1 MQRDTPAENS
11 IRSAMRMFGK
21 TLIPVVRAL
30 RTGLPVTLS
39 IGLTALF
46 LTVPFNLPVEAQE
59 GSSTPTPHMAGLSAT
74 STPALISGG
83 VQGSGGSPPP
93 TPGRPSVTGV
103 SHDSIS
109 LSWGAVSGAG
119 HYDVQYRNRDAG
131 GPGKPGSW
139 LQTND
144 ISGTSIT
151 FSGLSS
157 STRYEFRVR
166 AGKGEVHSDW
176 SPNRYGTTIAVPP
189 SLTLP
194 DPQDRWLTRG
204 VSASFTLPLASG
216 GTSPYTYSVSGL
228 PAGLSF
234 TASNRTVGGAPTVLG
249 ASTVTYTVTDNASAS
264 RQQTFTITV
273 TASSAPSRPARP
285 SVTAVSQNSIT
296 LKWGAV
302 TGATHY
308 DTRYRNRDAGGRGVP
323 GSWSQTDDITG
334 TTKTFSGLT
343 PGTRYEFE
351 VRAGNAVGDSIWSLN
366 RYGTTTSP
374 PPPAPATTP
383 TPTPTSTPTPATT
396 PTPTQTPTTPT
407 PMQTPTPVPGAPTI
421 WISRVIPGTTNV
433 YVKLS
438 WSPPRTSW
446 SKLTLKWKQKASTK
460 WTSSPELSS
469 GTNFGYELVGRF
481 TENSDFDIKVVG
493 ETTVGGAVRE
503 IESASKSFKTHR
515 SPQPMV
521 THLYGKDVS
530 DSYSLENFNGRLMN
544 VVTVD
549 LGIQPEGRVNDFL
562 DFLIEAPS
570 GTGLEVKNSLP
581 GTCDWNSNAAPTKSG
596 FLKANG
602 KFYLARCG
610 IGTGSAKLTIR
621 ASELD
626 NNVRYG
632 VTYAEVS
639 IPRSWHQRDNVV
651 KYSVQTLPPTL
662 TPTPTPTPPPVH
674 GTGQEIVVPRSTP
687 TPVPTPDFRAA
698 IPTAAAVWGTSPVT
712 FCTGTGC
719 GASNADGR
727 SIVIQVVTPRPNP
740 PRPTPTFPCGDNSL
754 ACVAGWWNGD
764 EHIGNQTMYIV
775 HPLHFYQRQGGVDVL
790 KKYQW
795 IDDISLVEDN
805 LDVIYLPAVLA
816 HEFGHAAG
824 LGHSSVSGDVMYT
837 EDYTQSHPTANDR
850 KALQKNYEGHTSH

>member
-46 LTVPFNLPVEAQE
+46 LIVPFNLPVEAQE

-249 ASTVTYTVTDNASAS
+249 ASTVTYTVTDNTSAS

-323 GSWSQTDDITG
+323 GSWSQTDGITG
-334 TTKTFSGLT
+334 TTKTFSGLI

-374 PPPAPATTP
+374 PTP
-383 TPTPTSTPTPATT
+383 TPTPTTPPGPTHTPTSKPTATPTATHTHT
-396 PTPTQTPTTPT
+396 PTPT
-407 PMQTPTPVPGAPTI
+407 A
-421 WISRVIPGTTNV
+421 
-433 YVKLS
+433 
-438 WSPPRTSW
+438 
-446 SKLTLKWKQKASTK
+446 
-460 WTSSPELSS
+460 
-469 GTNFGYELVGRF
+469 
-481 TENSDFDIKVVG
+481 
-493 ETTVGGAVRE
+493 
-503 IESASKSFKTHR
+503 TH
-515 SPQPMV
+515 
-521 THLYGKDVS
+521 TH
-530 DSYSLENFNGRLMN
+530 
-544 VVTVD
+544 
-549 LGIQPEGRVNDFL
+549 
-562 DFLIEAPS
+562 
-570 GTGLEVKNSLP
+570 
-581 GTCDWNSNAAPTKSG
+581 
-596 FLKANG
+596 
-602 KFYLARCG
+602 
-610 IGTGSAKLTIR
+610 
-621 ASELD
+621 
-626 NNVRYG
+626 
-632 VTYAEVS
+632 
-639 IPRSWHQRDNVV
+639 
-651 KYSVQTLPPTL
+651 
-662 TPTPTPTPPPVH
+662 TPTPTFTPAPVPPPPNTPRPVPPDTPMPSLPLAPAPTITRSKGEH
-674 GTGQEIVVPRSTP
+674 IDTVQVEWDTAAGVTSYRARYRPNGSTDQWNIGIVVPQIGDRSVIHDIEGLWDCLVIYEIEIAGFGDGT
-687 TPVPTPDFRAA
+687 TYARTWG
-698 IPTAAAVWGTSPVT
+698 TAATVIEESLCPPAFGHQADHTIEWTRGTYPDPPATAPPGHQNTLAVFNAGIPP
-712 FCTGTGC
+712 
-719 GASNADGR
+719 GADAWDGR
-727 SIVIQVVTPRPNP
+727 AGLTVCVACTTNDDGHTVTVQRGHS
-740 PRPTPTFPCGDNSL
+740 RQCGDSI
-754 ACVAGWWNGD
+754 ACVTVNRSISVVHRSPHLVDMPMYFEHVGGD
-764 EHIGNQTMYIV
+764 WDGNEVYWTLDSSLHGEPGPERESKYYYITTV
-775 HPLHFYQRQGGVDVL
+775 
-790 KKYQW
+790 
-795 IDDISLVEDN
+795 
-805 LDVIYLPAVLA
+805 AV
-816 HEFGHAAG
+816 HEFGHTVSIWDLPG
-824 LGHSSVSGDVMYT
+824 TSFDDKPSVMLNPHVNFSLT
-837 EDYTQSHPTANDR
+837 SHDLKYIRAIYYD
-850 KALQKNYEGHTSH
+850 HTSHD